1 MRALIE
7 ARDDT
12 PGRVTLLSDG
22 GEDECRLAQT
32 ALKRAELFGLANELR
47 ARGVQ
52 VELRAADVEE
62 AVPAHGAEAAL
73 RELGFEPPYK
83 AYRDTLARARPST
96 P

>member
-12 PGRVTLLSDG
+12 PGRVTVL
-22 GEDECRLAQT
+22 GESGEGDFRLALT

-52 VELRAADVEE
+52 VELRAADVEA

-73 RELGFEPPYK
+73 RELGFAPPYK
-83 AYRDTLARARPST
+83 AYRATLARARPST